1 MKDKFRKGDNDNL
14 LFVTSRCSNKC
25 IMCCQPPS
33 VDKDYSS
40 LFAYN
45 MHLIESAD
53 PDTDEICITGGEPTL
68 IGDDLFKY
76 MDKIWSI
83 LPNVSIHILTNGRV
97 FSNVS
102 FLGEFLKHIKG
113 KISFGIPIHADNFID
128 HDFISGAH
136 DSFFQTLEGLH
147 NLGKLNYNIELRV
160 ILIKQNVE
168 RLSKMAEFITLNLPF
183 VSQVSFMGL
192 EIIGFAY
199 DNFEQVFVHPSYYMD
214 NLSKAIFI
222 LKDSGMK
229 PYIFNLPLCL
239 LPESLW
245 FYSCKSISN
254 WKVKYASQCKSCF
267 VKSNC
272 CGLFSTSQISWD
284 NIKPIHL

>member
-83 LPNVSIHILTNGRV
+83 LPKHPERNNV
-97 FSNVS
+97 
-102 FLGEFLKHIKG
+102 
-113 KISFGIPIHADNFID
+113 IPSLSRDL
-128 HDFISGAH
+128 S
-136 DSFFQTLEGLH
+136 TT
-147 NLGKLNYNIELRV
+147 
-160 ILIKQNVE
+160 VE
-168 RLSKMAEFITLNLPF
+168 MTY
-183 VSQVSFMGL
+183 G
-192 EIIGFAY
+192 
-199 DNFEQVFVHPSYYMD
+199 H
-214 NLSKAIFI
+214 
-222 LKDSGMK
+222 
-229 PYIFNLPLCL
+229 
-239 LPESLW
+239 
-245 FYSCKSISN
+245 
-254 WKVKYASQCKSCF
+254 
-267 VKSNC
+267 
-272 CGLFSTSQISWD
+272 
-284 NIKPIHL
+284 